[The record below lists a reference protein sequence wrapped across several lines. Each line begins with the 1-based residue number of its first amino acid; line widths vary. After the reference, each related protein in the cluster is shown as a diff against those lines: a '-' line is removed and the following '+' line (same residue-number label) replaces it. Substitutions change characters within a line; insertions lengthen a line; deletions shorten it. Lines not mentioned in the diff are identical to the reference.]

1 MEWFANQLSCRYAPD
16 VNHVPDDFTA
26 DFLARRESYSDVR
39 RCH

>member
-1 MEWFANQLSCRYAPD
+1 MQVTHIHVTKCRYAPD

-39 RCH
+39 R